1 MVLKKRKLRKAFC
14 YMLSKASRE
23 NGKKSKRRKFWV
35 KMLFRER
42 KKHCRYLHLKLQSMR
57 VQIENKISG
66 YVMDMDKL
74 CIFEISSENVT
85 ML

>member
-1 MVLKKRKLRKAFC
+1 
-14 YMLSKASRE
+14 
-23 NGKKSKRRKFWV
+23 
-35 KMLFRER
+35 MLFRER

-57 VQIENKISG
+57 FQIENKISG

-74 CIFEISSENVT
+74 CIFEISFKNVT

>member
-1 MVLKKRKLRKAFC
+1 
-14 YMLSKASRE
+14 
-23 NGKKSKRRKFWV
+23 
-35 KMLFRER
+35 MLFRER

-74 CIFEISSENVT
+74 CIFEISFKNVT

>member
-1 MVLKKRKLRKAFC
+1 
-14 YMLSKASRE
+14 
-23 NGKKSKRRKFWV
+23 
-35 KMLFRER
+35 
-42 KKHCRYLHLKLQSMR
+42 MR